1 MRKISLLLA
10 LLITAMNPIKA
21 EADKYLYLSPGLSL
35 SIDFSG
41 NLIFSPKI
49 SVGIYQ
55 NKKFVNMTFGYVSTV
70 TGEDY
75 SYYYIEPQYGFL
87 SDPSGVKK
95 LQLYYGIGLGVAYL
109 NSEKGNKFVLKNSLF
124 GGFGLFLNTSLLINE
139 AEKSDIG
146 LQLVFPISLEKEYF
160 NVDIQ

>member
-1 MRKISLLLA
+1 
-10 LLITAMNPIKA
+10 MNPTNGK
-21 EADKYLYLSPGLSL
+21 DNKYLYLSPGLSL

-49 SVGIYQ
+49 SIGIYQ
-55 NKKFVNMTFGYVSTV
+55 NKNFVNMTFGYVSTV

-87 SDPSGVKK
+87 SDPSEIKK
-95 LQLYYGIGLGVAYL
+95 LQLFYGIGLGVAYL
-109 NSEKGNKFVLKNSLF
+109 YSGKENKFVLKNSLF
-124 GGFGLFLNTSLLINE
+124 GGFGLFLNTSYLFDE

-146 LQLVFPISLEKEYF
+146 LQLVFPIPLEKDYF
-160 NVDIQ
+160 DWKM